1 MDTNGNGPAPGSRTA
16 RVEAD
21 GEQRTCMDGSSERDD
36 AVTIDSIPSL
46 ASTEAGEPRST
57 LELPGEDGGGH
68 TQVSVG
74 STYDAESTAYW
85 DSQATV
91 PSWAEST
98 IGAWKTTVPLAKALS
113 IEAVPGFEILS
124 ELGRGGMGVVYKA
137 RQMSLKRIVAL
148 KMIRDDWLGN
158 PEHLARFEIEAE
170 AVARLSHPNILGIY
184 EIGKVGRVPYV
195 VLELLEGGTLKERL
209 ASTPQPFRDAAALLA
224 TLARGVHF
232 AHGAGILHR
241 DLKPSNVLFDQAG
254 VPKIADFGLAKRL
267 EVDEGQTQTGQVI
280 GTPSYMAPEQAR
292 GWDRDIGATAD
303 IYSLG
308 AILYEML
315 TGRPPLKGS
324 TAMETLKLVQEEDPV
339 PPSRLRPKLPFDL
352 ETICLKCLNRDP
364 RKRYPDA
371 LSLAEDL
378 DRFLAGE
385 SVLARRTPPWERA
398 IKRARK
404 RPVTVVLLAVS
415 AVCALYVVEEV
426 LRARAHERA
435 REEKEYARVT
445 DLLEAAQPEIFDA
458 ERALAQG
465 HWTTAQGTLTR
476 FLDRIAK
483 DFDPRIAATR
493 ERAEELHAKARL
505 GLEEEAATEEA
516 RARLRRFAVIRDEA
530 IFLETTRYAD
540 RVGIPVETT
549 CRAARDGLQV
559 FGEARNGDDWDLS
572 PLPAA
577 LSLLERDEVK
587 SGFYQLLLILADA
600 VAQSPGAAPAQR
612 AEEALRIINRAEGL
626 LARPTRA
633 FHLRRADFLAMKGDH
648 GGAGRERAVA
658 EGFAPADDFDF
669 FLMGREAVRR
679 SAWAGAIEPLM
690 AATQGPSDHFW
701 PRCLLA
707 ICYLQTGEPGT
718 AWVALNTC
726 LEQKPDRPWLYIL
739 RGNANTAVAGD
750 GKGQRD
756 PDRETA
762 SLERFRAAEADFRRA
777 IELLGDG
784 AKHTELHYKTL
795 VSRGLMWLVRND
807 LENAAGDF
815 RAAIHL
821 IPGRDEAFAD
831 LGQVYQRQGRTN
843 EALQQFAKA
852 LELRPKWAPLY
863 RGRAHIF
870 LGVTDLSPELREM
883 TLSKLEDVI
892 GNLSQQRRDAAFRD
906 LASAIRYE
914 SPGNHL
920 IAADWL
926 KSAALLRTAGRHK
939 DALGACDAALKIAE
953 RYAAGHELR
962 IKLLLDLKKFD
973 ELIESCNAV
982 LQWLPASARIYELR
996 GIAKNAIGD
1005 FSGAI
1010 GDFTRSI
1017 ELSGE
1022 DDRPRL
1028 LCYRGWTYEA
1038 STAHRPAFQDFEA
1051 AIRLAPANAEAYLG
1065 RGMVRARL
1073 GQYRDAEID
1082 AEKARKNGDSSAKF
1096 AIRIARVYGQAA
1108 IAVSTEVRITR
1119 LSADKLVRHYQELAM
1134 KMVRTA
1140 LERTPAGERATF
1152 FRQTINLT
1160 DPPLQPIRKWLEVVE
1175 QKLIGQQAPR

>member
-1 MDTNGNGPAPGSRTA
+1 
-16 RVEAD
+16 
-21 GEQRTCMDGSSERDD
+21 
-36 AVTIDSIPSL
+36 
-46 ASTEAGEPRST
+46 
-57 LELPGEDGGGH
+57 
-68 TQVSVG
+68 
-74 STYDAESTAYW
+74 
-85 DSQATV
+85 
-91 PSWAEST
+91 
-98 IGAWKTTVPLAKALS
+98 
-113 IEAVPGFEILS
+113 
-124 ELGRGGMGVVYKA
+124 
-137 RQMSLKRIVAL
+137 
-148 KMIRDDWLGN
+148 
-158 PEHLARFEIEAE
+158 
-170 AVARLSHPNILGIY
+170 
-184 EIGKVGRVPYV
+184 
-195 VLELLEGGTLKERL
+195 
-209 ASTPQPFRDAAALLA
+209 
-224 TLARGVHF
+224 
-232 AHGAGILHR
+232 
-241 DLKPSNVLFDQAG
+241 
-254 VPKIADFGLAKRL
+254 
-267 EVDEGQTQTGQVI
+267 
-280 GTPSYMAPEQAR
+280 
-292 GWDRDIGATAD
+292 
-303 IYSLG
+303 
-308 AILYEML
+308 
-315 TGRPPLKGS
+315 
-324 TAMETLKLVQEEDPV
+324 METLKLVQEEDPV
-339 PPSRLRPKLPFDL
+339 PPSRLRSKLPFDL

-385 SVLARRTPPWERA
+385 SILARRASAFDRA
-398 IKRARK
+398 LKRARK
-404 RPVTVVLLAVS
+404 RPVTVVLMAVGLL
-415 AVCALYVVEEV
+415 CTLYVAEEV
-426 LRARAHERA
+426 LRAQAHERA
-435 REEKEYARVT
+435 RVQKEDARVN
-445 DLLEAAQPEIFDA
+445 DLLEAAQPELFEA

-465 HWTTAQGTLTR
+465 RWTAAQGTLTR
-476 FLDRIAK
+476 FLDRIEK
-483 DFDPRIAATR
+483 DSDPRITATR
-493 ERAEELHAKARL
+493 ERAEQLHAKARL
-505 GLEEEAATEEA
+505 GLEKQAATEQA
-516 RARLRRFAVIRDEA
+516 RDRLRRFAVLRDEA
-530 IFLETTRYAD
+530 LFLETTRFAD

-559 FGEARNGDDWDLS
+559 FGEARKGDDWDLS

-577 LSLLERDEVK
+577 LSLVERDEVK

-600 VAQSPGAAPAQR
+600 VAQLPGTAPAQR

-633 FHLRRADFLAMKGDH
+633 FHLRRADFLEMKGDH
-648 GGAGRERAVA
+648 KGAERERAVA

-669 FLMGREAVRR
+669 FLMGRREAIGR
-679 SAWAGAIEPLM
+679 SDWTGAIEPLM

-739 RGNANTAVAGD
+739 RGNANTAIGGD

-762 SLERFRAAEADFRRA
+762 SLERFKAAEADFRRS
-777 IELLGDG
+777 IELLGDTT
-784 AKHTELHYKTL
+784 KHAELHYKTL

-807 LENAAGDF
+807 LENAAADF
-815 RAAIHL
+815 RAAISL

-892 GNLSQQRRDAAFRD
+892 GNVSPQRRDAALRD
-906 LASAIRYE
+906 LASAIRFE

-939 DALGACDAALKIAE
+939 DALGACDASLKIAE
-953 RYAAGHELR
+953 RYAPGHELR

-973 ELIESCNAV
+973 ELIQSCNAV

-1038 STAHRPAFQDFEA
+1038 STAHRPALQDFDA
-1051 AIRLAPANAEAYLG
+1051 AIRLAPTNAEAYLG

-1082 AEKARKNGDSSAKF
+1082 AEKARKYGDSSAKF
-1096 AIRIARVYGQAA
+1096 AIRVARVYGQAA
-1108 IAVSTEVRITR
+1108 IAVSAEVRVTR
-1119 LSADKLVRHYQELAM
+1119 LNADKLVRHYQELA
-1134 KMVRTA
+1134 RTMTRKA
-1140 LERTPAGERATF
+1140 LERIPAGERATF

-1160 DPPLQPIRKWLEVVE
+1160 DPPLQPIRKWLETLE
-1175 QKLIGQQAPR
+1175 RNLIAQPAPR